1 MKKGFCIEA
10 AIGDG
15 MFILNSSTRN
25 LPNTYSALARRV
37 TVKVLNFIN
46 IHEDLYF
53 YIYKN
58 PSIKDV
64 KRKDCGETEAE
75 REFCIRPRL
84 KILINFNELLRISN
98 FKSSFLNFFDYEN
111 PEYPLYANILNILN
125 M

>member
-1 MKKGFCIEA
+1 
-10 AIGDG
+10 
-15 MFILNSSTRN
+15 MFILNSNTRN

-64 KRKDCGETEAE
+64 KRKDCGETEPE
-75 REFCIRPRL
+75 REFCVRPRL
-84 KILINFNELLRISN
+84 KILINFSELLRISN
-98 FKSSFLNFFDYEN
+98 FKSSFLNFF
-111 PEYPLYANILNILN
+111 
-125 M
+125 